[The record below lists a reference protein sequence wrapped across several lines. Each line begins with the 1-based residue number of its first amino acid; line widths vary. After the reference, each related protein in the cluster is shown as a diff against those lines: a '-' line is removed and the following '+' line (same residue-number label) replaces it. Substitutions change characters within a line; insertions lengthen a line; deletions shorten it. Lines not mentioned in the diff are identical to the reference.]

1 MEYAA
6 IRALLDKYW
15 EAETTLEEESA
26 LVAYFRQPDIDPRLT
41 PFREMFVYF
50 EQESRVMPGEGFEKR
65 ILDAVRRAG
74 ESGNATGAGGVVAGD
89 SGACVAVAGTERR
102 PDRGAPVRRMW
113 RGVNSSYAA
122 AAAVILVIGLFI
134 MVPSSRRAAG
144 PAVGSGTSST
154 VVEAGGHEAA
164 AAASVKDTYEDPQQ
178 ALAAIRHALFTAS
191 ARMNLGKDIA
201 QKNMDRVAPALQT
214 VKKII

>member
-26 LVAYFRQPDIDPRLT
+26 LAAYFRQPDIDPRLR

-50 EQESRVMPGEGFEKR
+50 EQESRVTPGEGFEKR
-65 ILDAVRRAG
+65 ILEAVRRAG
-74 ESGNATGAGGVVAGD
+74 ESG
-89 SGACVAVAGTERR
+89 ELR
-102 PDRGAPVRRMW
+102 PDHGVPVRRMW
-113 RGVNSSYAA
+113 RGVNGSYAA

-154 VVEAGGHEAA
+154 VVEDGGHGAA

-191 ARMNLGKDIA
+191 ARMNQGKAIA

-214 VKKII
+214 VKKVI

>member
-26 LVAYFRQPDIDPRLT
+26 LAAYFRQPDIDPRLR

-50 EQESRVMPGEGFEKR
+50 EQESRVTPGEGFEKR
-65 ILDAVRRAG
+65 ILEAVRQAG
-74 ESGNATGAGGVVAGD
+74 ESG
-89 SGACVAVAGTERR
+89 ELR
-102 PDRGAPVRRMW
+102 PDHGAPVRRMW
-113 RGVNSSYAA
+113 RGVNASYAA

-134 MVPSSRRAAG
+134 MVPSSRR
-144 PAVGSGTSST
+144 
-154 VVEAGGHEAA
+154 EAA

-191 ARMNLGKDIA
+191 ARMNQGKAIA

-214 VKKII
+214 VKKVI